1 MEEWRWLECP
11 THIKHLMTE
20 STVYFF
26 SITVRSFL
34 SIGRIT
40 NAYPGTHGILGKR
53 GYPVTH
59 IKRKTCPLHRVL
71 LDFPYGND
79 VDHISGDKL
88 DNRRANLRVCTHRE
102 NMRNQ
107 KMRNTNTS
115 GYMGV
120 SYLRCAGKYEA
131 YVHCDGKKHY
141 LGLFASPREA
151 ALARDRAARTLFG
164 QYARLNLPQEGG

>member
-1 MEEWRWLECP
+1 MEVARVP
-11 THIKHLMTE
+11 
-20 STVYFF
+20 
-26 SITVRSFL
+26 
-34 SIGRIT
+34 
-40 NAYPGTHGILGKR
+40 NAYKVSDDGKYCVLLSSRGEQFLIDWDDHERISRYTWHLGKR

-59 IKRKTCPLHRVL
+59 IKRKTHPLHRVL
-71 LDFPYGND
+71 LDFPDGYD

-88 DNRRANLRVCTHRE
+88 DNRRANLRVCTHQE
-102 NMRNQ
+102 NMCNQ

-151 ALARDRAARTLFG
+151 AIARDKAAHTLFG
-164 QYARLNLPQEGG
+164 QYARLNLPLETG